1 MIVSNQLHRSR
12 PTKLLPAVP
21 PTGIT
26 FTPYDKISI
35 FFQVEFKFVEEK
47 VSVRIQLLLDRR
59 ISIFIRFGISF
70 CHMVNYELSNS
81 SIPKCQL

>member
-47 VSVRIQLLLDRR
+47 VSVRMSRQKNIYIHKVWDF
-59 ISIFIRFGISF
+59 S
-70 CHMVNYELSNS
+70 LSHG
-81 SIPKCQL
+81 KLRAF